1 MDAHYCH
8 KCNTP
13 WENDKRSPGFKE
25 TCSGCGAYL
34 HCCKNCRFH
43 VPTAHNQCYIPD
55 TEYVVNRAGLNFCEE
70 FAFRDGIRMRQEN
83 QHGKTRPMPLRA
95 CLARRIMK
103 GPLPPLTTCSRS
115 NSTGKSFFRPGCS
128 MVFVVLCSRT
138 IMQHIKEMLHGY
150 VAY

>member
-70 FAFRDGIRMRQEN
+70 FGIRDAAGESTRQK
-83 QHGKTRPMPLRA
+83 H
-95 CLARRIMK
+95 ARDAFA
-103 GPLPPLTTCSRS
+103 GLFGEEDHEGSAS
-115 NSTGKSFFRPGCS
+115 SFDDLF
-128 MVFVVLCSRT
+128 
-138 IMQHIKEMLHGY
+138 KE
-150 VAY
+150 